1 MPKLDSSAH
10 FSRPHQTTTLSDQE
24 RISCLRL
31 ARSESIGPVTFR
43 ELLDHFG
50 SAAKALDAVPELS
63 RRGGA
68 RRPIHLCSEADAV
81 RELEAASRIGSRL
94 VFAIEPDYPPLL
106 ARIEAPPPLLCVKGR
121 DGLLKAPAI
130 AIVGS
135 RQCSAA
141 GAQMTRLFANRL
153 ANAGFVI
160 VSGLAR
166 GIDRVA
172 HESSLAAGTIAV
184 LAGGID
190 WIYPPE
196 HAELQSRISCEGC
209 LVTDRPPGFRP
220 RDKDFPRRNRIIAGL
235 VHGVVVIEA
244 AARSGTLVTARHAND
259 LGREVFALPGHPLD
273 PRAEGTNRLIKQG
286 ATLVTSAEDV
296 IDVLRPIVGLDECSP
311 TGAANSVMIAPT
323 AAPLR
328 ASAPS
333 TADEQEI
340 SAVLT
345 ALGPAPT
352 AIDAIARTT
361 GLSVQVVQIALLE
374 LDLAGR
380 VERHGASLV
389 ALKSG

>member
-1 MPKLDSSAH
+1 VPKLEPSTL
-10 FSRPHQTTTLSDQE
+10 FSGPLRTTTLSDEE
-24 RISCLRL
+24 RIACLRL

-43 ELLDHFG
+43 ELLNHFG
-50 SAAKALDAVPELS
+50 SAAKALDAIPELS

-68 RRPIHLCSEADAV
+68 RRPIYLCSEADAI
-81 RELEAASRIGSRL
+81 RELEAANRIGSKL
-94 VFAIEPDYPPLL
+94 VFTIEPDYPPLL
-106 ARIEAPPPLLCVKGR
+106 TKIEAPPPLLHVKGR
-121 DGLLKAPAI
+121 DSLLSAPAI

-153 ANAGFVI
+153 ANAGLVI

-172 HESSLAAGTIAV
+172 HEAALATGTVAV

-190 WIYPPE
+190 WTYPPE
-196 HAELQSRISCEGC
+196 HAELQSRIACEGC

-244 AARSGTLVTARHAND
+244 AARSGTLVTARYAND

-286 ATLVTSAEDV
+286 ATLVTTPEEV
-296 IDVLRPIVGLDECSP
+296 IDVLRPIVGLEECNL
-311 TGAANSVMIAPT
+311 TGAANTAIPPT
-323 AAPLR
+323 AAQSQSLT
-328 ASAPS
+328 PS
-333 TADEQEI
+333 TAGEREI
-340 SAVLT
+340 NAVIA
-345 ALGPAPT
+345 ALGPAPA

-380 VERHGASLV
+380 VERQGSSLV